1 MCAERSQSSNT
12 KQVRIWQTCHT
23 LCVICC
29 LCILLIGICSLL
41 ANTFTYEP
49 YVQLNAERYMTSLAD
64 GFADSNR
71 KMHLL
76 RSCLNTT
83 ALDEAFNA
91 ACCNQ
96 TEAAVTYGKTR
107 K

>member
-1 MCAERSQSSNT
+1 MPHLIRNRPCIHSNRFT
-12 KQVRIWQTCHT
+12 G
-23 LCVICC
+23 C
-29 LCILLIGICSLL
+29 LLT
-41 ANTFTYEP
+41 ANIFAYEI

-83 ALDEAFNA
+83 ALDEAFNG

-107 K
+107 KWTAGECSLRLHRT

>member
-1 MCAERSQSSNT
+1 
-12 KQVRIWQTCHT
+12 
-23 LCVICC
+23 
-29 LCILLIGICSLL
+29 
-41 ANTFTYEP
+41 
-49 YVQLNAERYMTSLAD
+49 MTSLAD

-107 K
+107 KRTAGERSLRLHYAYSLRFLSDLHRLSLISDVNIAPYMYPKCGPPISGARNDRYVK